1 MRAGVRTGP
10 FSLVVFHAMANEQK
24 NLLTLQVSRFDAIKR
39 RLRQNYTKPQSNA
52 YVVGCVVGSSAY

>member
-1 MRAGVRTGP
+1 
-10 FSLVVFHAMANEQK
+10 MANEQK

-52 YVVGCVVGSSAY
+52 YVVGCVVGGTPE